1 MKKLIFIILSFFIN
15 STTTFADVNFQE
27 AVSKF
32 KTNIETDSR
41 INPIRGYMRIHF
53 DKTKLKPDNLLNRK
67 PTPSEANAIAVYIE
81 ISQRYLADINSGE
94 GKIDQKFEGDDWM
107 SILYK
112 LRAGDITYLEHK
124 KFQVGFDKKTQ
135 EFFDKL
141 KNEKVLN
148 LVCVFDSP
156 KELAGSEMIVK
167 VNFTNNTIWSS
178 KGLNQKNFVI
188 NDNQFQYTAA
198 DDLVTTISRS
208 SGVLTVTTPAL
219 GVFVTGS
226 CGEAKQK
233 NSN

>member
-1 MKKLIFIILSFFIN
+1 MKKLIFIFLSFFFI
-15 STTTFADVNFQE
+15 STATYADVNYQE

-32 KTNIETDSR
+32 KTSIETDSR
-41 INPIRGYMRIHF
+41 INPIRGYMHIQF

-67 PTPSEANAIAVYIE
+67 PTLSEMNAIAAYIE
-81 ISQRYLADINSGE
+81 ISKQYLEDIGSREDN
-94 GKIDQKFEGDDWM
+94 IDLKFEGDDWM

-112 LRAGDITYLEHK
+112 LRVGDITYLEHK
-124 KFQVGFDKKTQ
+124 KFQVGYDKKLE
-135 EFFDKL
+135 EFRGKV
-141 KNEKVLN
+141 KNQKVLN

-233 NSN
+233 KF